1 MPYKMVS
8 ATKPIALRAQI
19 LGIIAENHVRV
30 ANGEEP
36 FTIMYE
42 FWDFRCNP
50 DDLMGIYDILTL
62 TSGVEIE
69 CRMMGLISI
78 FQMVIMSAIGKEKC
92 HISESAE
99 VYCHELGGFAW
110 GPYSE
115 LKAVTDEIERRIT
128 EAYTVISIEFPM
140 LTEELLRKAAA
151 DKERFG
157 STELLDMGCKKLER
171 MDIYIPPAEPKDG
184 DV

>member
-8 ATKPIALRAQI
+8 THKPLALRTQL
-19 LGIIAENHVRV
+19 LGIIAENHIRV
-30 ANGEEP
+30 ANGDEP
-36 FTIMYE
+36 FTVMYE

-50 DDLMGIYDILTL
+50 DDMMGIFDILTL
-62 TSGVEIE
+62 TSGIKIE
-69 CRMMGLISI
+69 CRVMGLISI
-78 FQMVIMSAIGKEKC
+78 YQMVIMAAIGKENC

-115 LKAVTDEIERRIT
+115 LKATTDEIERRISECNAT
-128 EAYTVISIEFPM
+128 INSVFPH
-140 LTEELLRKAAA
+140 LTDEILRKAAT

-157 STELLDMGCKKLER
+157 SNELIDMGCRLLDR
-171 MDIYIPPAEPKDG
+171 IDIYIPPAKEG
-184 DV
+184 DS